1 MDKSVKYTYSVLTSS
16 SSNRVHSVH
25 FRGIFQTTAHCNG
38 RTFEFGPAKATTLIM
53 KKILVTGG
61 NKGIGLGI
69 VKKLLRDFSDTY
81 VLLGSR
87 DVGRGEAAIKEI
99 LMEMGRIF
107 RVSNFDD
114 QSSL

>member
-1 MDKSVKYTYSVLTSS
+1 MLTSS

-25 FRGIFQTTAHCNG
+25 FLGIFQTTAHCNG